1 MESLERV
8 FIGLGSNIAPRG
20 ARLSK
25 AREMLRRISLG
36 GWKESSIYETEPVGP
51 QDQGLFLNQ
60 VVSFWYGRGPKSL
73 LNYLKGAELFLGRK
87 PRSHWREREIDMDL
101 LYYGE
106 SICRFQ
112 TGPVVPHP
120 LAASRSFVMVPLAEI
135 APEFVDPVLGKSAV
149 KILEDLGVSFATAP
163 FKKVEATDE

>member
-1 MESLERV
+1 
-8 FIGLGSNIAPRG
+8 
-20 ARLSK
+20 
-25 AREMLRRISLG
+25 MLRRISLG
-36 GWKESSIYETEPVGP
+36 GWKESPIYETLPVGP
-51 QDQGLFLNQ
+51 QDQGLFFNQ
-60 VVSFWYGRGPKSL
+60 VVSFWYGRGPKNL

-135 APEFVDPVLGKSAV
+135 APEFSDPILGKSV
-149 KILEDLGVSFATAP
+149 SKILEELEQSGAEVRFR
-163 FKKVEATDE
+163 KVEAADE